1 MAANT
6 ISPVRVSPE
15 NNDCGGGT
23 DGKKPVWSK
32 PGVASSPVMGAVSWP
47 ALGESPSKGL
57 MKTESL
63 EAVDGVGVGDGPA
76 LQEVSG
82 NSSPSSHKQMNANNI
97 APAKHKSMKRGGGSF
112 KSNVSVN
119 GGASHTSSTN
129 QDLVVDNPQ
138 HSSGKPGTGGS
149 ESSPRDNTQQSRKGG
164 HNGNDH
170 QHQRSYRRSNSG
182 QHSRGD
188 GSNHYS
194 NGGKRDQDRGNNE
207 WNQHS
212 RSFNGRDTNVNP
224 QRGYAR
230 GYVRP
235 TVHAPAPFIS
245 QPMPLPVRP
254 FGNNMIYPEL
264 PSPVFYVQGPPPP
277 PEALRAMPM
286 VGPVPPPMYFASPD
300 HLLHARIGS
309 QIDYY
314 FSNENLVRDTYLRK
328 NMDEQ
333 GWVPVSLIAGFKKAL
348 NLNLIR
354 TSESEYSI
362 EKSESDS
369 HLNLNKWSRTS
380 EMSLSTVAGRMMI
393 EYHNNFLTKDQLI
406 WIDVSFPASKAPPSE
421 LTLATSAL
429 NFNGLR
435 ARLSYTY
442 RLLVLC
448 IISIYSGGGGGGV
461 KDGSVCL
468 GRGASWAVDHRL
480 DSNRPRPMRI
490 GLFYI
495 PILKLYE
502 VKNLTDNVQ
511 QILDAMRA
519 STTIVNFKGDQKI
532 GERNDWDRWLMQPH
546 GHL

>member
-76 LQEVSG
+76 LQV
-82 NSSPSSHKQMNANNI
+82 
-97 APAKHKSMKRGGGSF
+97 HKSMKRGGGSF

-149 ESSPRDNTQQSRKGG
+149 E
-164 HNGNDH
+164 
-170 QHQRSYRRSNSG
+170 RSNSG

-264 PSPVFYVQGPPPP
+264 PSPVFYVQGPPPEGSLP
-277 PEALRAMPM
+277 L
-286 VGPVPPPMYFASPD
+286 D
-300 HLLHARIGS
+300 HLYSAIE
-309 QIDYY
+309 
-314 FSNENLVRDTYLRK
+314 FSGTC
-328 NMDEQ
+328 Q
-333 GWVPVSLIAGFKKAL
+333 
-348 NLNLIR
+348 
-354 TSESEYSI
+354 
-362 EKSESDS
+362 
-369 HLNLNKWSRTS
+369 KW
-380 EMSLSTVAGRMMI
+380 I
-393 EYHNNFLTKDQLI
+393 HH
-406 WIDVSFPASKAPPSE
+406 
-421 LTLATSAL
+421 
-429 NFNGLR
+429 
-435 ARLSYTY
+435 
-442 RLLVLC
+442 C
-448 IISIYSGGGGGGV
+448 
-461 KDGSVCL
+461 
-468 GRGASWAVDHRL
+468 
-480 DSNRPRPMRI
+480 
-490 GLFYI
+490 
-495 PILKLYE
+495 
-502 VKNLTDNVQ
+502 
-511 QILDAMRA
+511 
-519 STTIVNFKGDQKI
+519 
-532 GERNDWDRWLMQPH
+532 
-546 GHL
+546 